1 MAVRKPKQ
9 VKVVGQTFQVTF
21 HDTLVSEDDGQK
33 IQGDM
38 SSQEGRIRVK
48 NSRPFVEVD
57 TLIHEIF
64 HALEYKVGLEHNE
77 YWVHR
82 IATGFTQVLKDNPA
96 VVRYI
101 IERLKEEDDERS

>member
-1 MAVRKPKQ
+1 MPVRKPKA
-9 VKVVGQTFQVTF
+9 VKVIGQNFQVTF
-21 HDTLVSEDDGQK
+21 HDNIVQEDGQK
-33 IQGDM
+33 VQGDM
-38 SSQEGRIRVK
+38 SSQEGRIRVR

-64 HALEYKVGLEHNE
+64 HALEYKVGLDHNE

-96 VVRYI
+96 VAKYI
-101 IERLKEEDDERS
+101 IERLKEDDDGRD

>member
-1 MAVRKPKQ
+1 MTVRKPKA
-9 VKVVGQTFQVTF
+9 VKVIGQTFQVTF
-21 HDTLVSEDDGQK
+21 HDNIVQEDGQK
-33 IQGDM
+33 VQGDM
-38 SSQEGRIRVK
+38 SSQEGRIRVR

-64 HALEYKVGLEHNE
+64 HALEYKVGLDHNE

-96 VVRYI
+96 VAKYI
-101 IERLKEEDDERS
+101 IERLKEDDDGRD